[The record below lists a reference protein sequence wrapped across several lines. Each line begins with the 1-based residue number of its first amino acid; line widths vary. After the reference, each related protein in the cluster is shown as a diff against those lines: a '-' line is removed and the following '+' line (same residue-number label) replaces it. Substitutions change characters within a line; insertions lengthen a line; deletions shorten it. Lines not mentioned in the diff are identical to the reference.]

1 MRMIAEACSICDV
14 MIEGM
19 LNVLRPGMYET
30 QVAQWGDAIASEL
43 GVETHGFDVMVCAGE
58 DNRTLIGR
66 AMNRRINEGDCVMI
80 GVAPRRD
87 GLTSCERVSVVCVDD
102 PRKIT
107 PEQKYWFDF
116 VEGAYRVG
124 LDEYI
129 RVAENNLPAY
139 LQEKALVDYF
149 AARSDEVSKRY
160 GKKIDM
166 SMQKPYTGT
175 HNDVAVRGYGNFW
188 NDIVI
193 PGLDYILVEK
203 TLGKYGKHVEVLN
216 KLPINVQHL
225 VGMNF

>member
-1 MRMIAEACSICDV
+1 M
-14 MIEGM
+14 
-19 LNVLRPGMYET
+19 
-30 QVAQWGDAIASEL
+30 
-43 GVETHGFDVMVCAGE
+43 
-58 DNRTLIGR
+58 
-66 AMNRRINEGDCVMI
+66 
-80 GVAPRRD
+80 
-87 GLTSCERVSVVCVDD
+87 
-102 PRKIT
+102 
-107 PEQKYWFDF
+107 
-116 VEGAYRVG
+116 
-124 LDEYI
+124 
-129 RVAENNLPAY
+129 
-139 LQEKALVDYF
+139 DYF

-175 HNDVAVRGYGNFW
+175 HNGGYTECQEFYGAITLESREPLGEQIVTMLDVAVRGYGNFW